1 VYDGEWPIINPLTET
16 ATAYGL
22 DGEVF
27 VIEGNTVQQKA
38 ASDAFLDYRLA
49 LIAYSNRL
57 ARVSDGESGQTLFIR
72 VQLYTVDRAVDY
84 VDPLKTNEAFE
95 IFISPNGDTVFRVAG
110 YVAFLRALETF
121 SQLIAPG
128 GVLTRLPIYIADF
141 PSYSWRSL
149 LLDVS
154 TRYIEIDEIK
164 RLINGMQIS
173 KLNVLSLSI
182 TDTESFPYEL
192 VQFPEVTKQG
202 AFSSEQVYTRES
214 LVDLIQYA

>member
-128 GVLTRLPIYIADF
+128 GVLTRLPIYIPTSQATRGVLCC
-141 PSYSWRSL
+141 STCRRGTSRLTRSRGS
-149 LLDVS
+149 S
-154 TRYIEIDEIK
+154 TVCK
-164 RLINGMQIS
+164 S
-173 KLNVLSLSI
+173 
-182 TDTESFPYEL
+182 
-192 VQFPEVTKQG
+192 
-202 AFSSEQVYTRES
+202 ASSTS
-214 LVDLIQYA
+214 